1 MDSVSCVSNTAPR
14 GGQRSTAPRGWAK
27 AGGVMGSPTPFVL
40 LDDARAGEGAADAL
54 LYESPRALFVAHRA
68 DEVEAVLAAA
78 EAARVEQ
85 GGALAGTIAYEAG
98 LALEPKLI
106 ANAAARSGAAGPLV
120 WLGLF
125 DAPTRIAAAGVLAWL
140 EARADGS
147 GTLGPMEPQLSPGGY
162 GAAFATLIEAIRAG
176 DIYQANLTY
185 PLAGSYRGDPVGL
198 YAALRSAAAA
208 DYGGLIFDGSH
219 WLLSFSPELFV
230 ALSGSEAK
238 VKPMKGTR
246 PRAADPEA
254 DRAAV
259 EELASSVKDRAE
271 NLMIVDLMRNDL
283 SRVAEAGS
291 VHVDAPFAVETYPTV
306 HQMVSTVRAR
316 LSPGKG
322 AMDLVRAL
330 FPCGSITGAPKIR
343 AMELLAQVERDARG
357 AYCGAIGRID
367 ADGNAAFNVA
377 IRTLRLTPIENGQG
391 SAVLGI
397 GSAIVADSDPMSE
410 RRECEVKAGFLRRLA
425 PGLAAPQCDL
435 IETMRFEP
443 DTGIALLEDHLARMK
458 ASAAM
463 LGFTFDRHALRNQ
476 IQALCFELD
485 APAKVRLLVSRSG
498 ASALETAPL
507 PAPLA
512 EPVKVAAL
520 PHPLDPSDWR
530 LAHKTS
536 DRGFYEDAL
545 AAAGDLGAEE
555 ALLVRGAEVG
565 GGLVTEGSWT
575 SVFVEGADGVL
586 VTPPT
591 ALGLL
596 PGVLRASLIEQG
608 RAREGELTLDDL
620 AKGFL
625 IGNALRGL
633 MKAVLT

>member
-1 MDSVSCVSNTAPR
+1 M
-14 GGQRSTAPRGWAK
+14 GSTA
-27 AGGVMGSPTPFVL
+27 PFVL
-40 LDDARAGEGAADAL
+40 LDDARPGDGAADAL
-54 LYESPRALFVAHRA
+54 LCESPRALFVAHRPA
-68 DEVEAVLAAA
+68 EVEAVLAAA
-78 EAARVEQ
+78 EAARVAE
-85 GGALAGTIAYEAG
+85 GGMLAGYIAYEAG
-98 LALEPKLI
+98 LALEPRL
-106 ANAAARSGAAGPLV
+106 AGLAAARSGAAGPLV

-125 DAPTRIAAAGVLAWL
+125 DAPRRIAAADVPAWL
-140 EARADGS
+140 ETRAEGP

-162 GAAFATLIEAIRAG
+162 GAAFAQLAEAIRAG
-176 DIYQANLTY
+176 DIYQSNLTY

-198 YAALRSAAAA
+198 YAGLRGAAAA
-208 DYGGLIFDGSH
+208 GYGGLIFDGAH

-230 ALSGSEAK
+230 ALNGSEAK

-246 PRAADPEA
+246 PRMADPQA
-254 DRAAV
+254 DAAMADD
-259 EELASSVKDRAE
+259 LATSVKDRAE

-291 VHVDAPFAVETYPTV
+291 VRVDAPFAVESYPTV

-316 LSPGKG
+316 LAPGKG
-322 AMDLVRAL
+322 AMELVRAL

-343 AMELLAQVERDARG
+343 AMELLAGVERDARG

-367 ADGNAAFNVA
+367 PDGNAAFNVA

-391 SAVLGI
+391 SAVVGI
-397 GSAIVADSDPMSE
+397 GSAIVADSDSQAE
-410 RRECEVKAGFLRRLA
+410 RRECEVKAGFLRRAA
-425 PGLAAPQCDL
+425 PGLTAPQCDL

-443 DTGIALLEDHLARMK
+443 DSGIALLEPHLARMK
-458 ASAAM
+458 ASAAA
-463 LGFTFDRHALRNQ
+463 LGFAFDRHALRNQ

-512 EPVKVAAL
+512 EPVKVAAF

-545 AAAGDLGAEE
+545 AVARTLGAEE
-555 ALLVRGAEVG
+555 ALLVRAD
-565 GGLVTEGSWT
+565 GLVTEGSWT
-575 SVFVEGADGVL
+575 SVFADGEGGVL

-591 ALGLL
+591 HFGLL
-596 PGVLRASLIEQG
+596 PGVLRGSLIAEG

-620 AKGFL
+620 AGGFWL
-625 IGNALRGL
+625 GNAVRGL
-633 MKAVLT
+633 MKAVLI